1 MALTRLGPN
10 QAINLASNTTGTLGV
25 ANGGTGLSSGFVNGS
40 TALNEYDQ
48 WRLTSSFTGN
58 AYPIS
63 SNLERNDSADF
74 EKIGTG
80 VSDSSG
86 TFTFPSTGKWEIHF
100 NISTAANTQN
110 ADNFSIGILTTV
122 NNSDYTER
130 AVAQIGQTSEGN
142 SGFRNASVITFFDCT
157 NVSTHKARFFVND
170 ISGSQ
175 VSISG
180 DTNKNLTYM
189 TFKRIGNT

>member
-1 MALTRLGPN
+1 MAFATIDVTKG
-10 QAINLASNTTGTLGV
+10 ITGVTPV
-25 ANGGTGLSSGFVNGS
+25 ANGGTALSSGFVNGS

-100 NISTAANTQN
+100 NLSSEANTQN
-110 ADNFSIGILTTV
+110 ADNFTIGILTTI

-130 AVAQIGQTSEGN
+130 SVAQIGQTSEGA
-142 SGFRNASVITFFDCT
+142 SGFRNGSVINFFDCT
-157 NVSTHKARFFVND
+157 DTSTHKVKFFVND

-175 VSISG
+175 VSVSG
-180 DTNKNLTYM
+180 NTDKNLTYM
-189 TFKRIGNT
+189 TFKKIGNT